1 MILMRQL
8 LILALAVAL
17 ASCGGADKQK
27 KTVSGKNEKNT
38 GEGVTEKVSFGSLL
52 PSTFSVTTYD
62 GKRRLEQGMGFFLND
77 SVAVSVYSLFGNSD
91 RAVVQPLDG
100 NETYDVAGFLAVD
113 RINDLVLLK
122 IKNLHRPGLK
132 LYQRSVPQG
141 AITYVV
147 NPIRGKTVPVGKG
160 KMLEETT
167 IQGNR
172 VFRISNVI
180 YGSTN
185 GRPVFLNN
193 HEVLGLGLM
202 HSAGIEQDYLAVPA
216 SIIAGLL
223 VKQDESLKPLSR
235 LGGKVPPEV
244 SAANAKIKGVE
255 LETDYGNITIKLF
268 NNMPLYRDN
277 FLKLVREH
285 YYDSLLWHR
294 VIAGFVIQSGAA
306 DTRNAKSDDMVGWKG
321 PGYTLPANINPK
333 YFHRRGMVGVPR
345 LPDRQNRYKRSD
357 GSQFY
362 IVVGR
367 TYSDKELDDIEKENH
382 VRFTPE
388 QRRVYKSIG
397 GAPTLDGEYT
407 IFGEV
412 TSGMSVADKID
423 TVSVDK
429 YYRPLRDIRVKRI
442 RILK

>member
-1 MILMRQL
+1 MAPMRKL
-8 LILALAVAL
+8 LILVLAVTL
-17 ASCGGADKQK
+17 ASCGG
-27 KTVSGKNEKNT
+27 SGKKADTSDKNKKNT
-38 GEGVTEKVSFGSLL
+38 EEQAQTNVSFGSFL
-52 PSTFSVTTYD
+52 PSVFSVTTYD

-77 SVAVSVYSLFGNSD
+77 SVAVSVYSIFGNSN
-91 RAVVQPLDG
+91 RAEVQPLDG
-100 NETYDVAGFLAVD
+100 NATYEVAGFLAVD
-113 RINDLVLLK
+113 RINDLILLK

-132 LYQRSVPQG
+132 LYTGSVPQG
-141 AITYVV
+141 ALTYLI
-147 NPIRGKTVPVGKG
+147 NPMRGRTVPVGKG
-160 KMLEETT
+160 KMLEESTK
-167 IQGNR
+167 QGNR

-193 HEVLGLGLM
+193 KEVLGLGKM
-202 HSAGIEQDYLAVPA
+202 YSSGIDQDYLAVPA
-216 SIIAGLL
+216 SFIASLL
-223 VKQDESLKPLSR
+223 KSQDEPLKPLER
-235 LGGKVPPEV
+235 LGGKVSPEV
-244 SAANAKIKGVE
+244 SAANAKIKGVL
-255 LETDYGNITIKLF
+255 LETDYGNITIRLF

-285 YYDSLLWHR
+285 YYDSLLWQR

-306 DTRNAKSDDMVGWKG
+306 DTRDAKPGDMVGWKG

-345 LPDRQNRYKRSD
+345 LPDDQNNYKRSD

-362 IVVGR
+362 IVTGR
-367 TYSDKELDDIEKENH
+367 TYSDKELNDIENENH
-382 VRFTPE
+382 VKFTPE
-388 QRRVYKSIG
+388 QRHVYETVG

-412 TSGMSVADKID
+412 TSGMDVADKID

-429 YYRPLRDIRVKRI
+429 YYRPLRDIRLKRI

>member
-1 MILMRQL
+1 MARMRQL
-8 LILALAVAL
+8 LILTLAVVL
-17 ASCGGADKQK
+17 VSCGGTEK
-27 KTVSGKNEKNT
+27 KGNTSGKNDTKTEKKAP
-38 GEGVTEKVSFGSLL
+38 EKVSFGKFL
-52 PSTFSVTTYD
+52 PSIFSVTTYD

-77 SVAVSVYSLFGNSD
+77 SVAVSLYSLFGNSN

-100 NETYDVAGFLAVD
+100 NKTYEVAGFLAVD

-122 IKNLHRPGLK
+122 IKNLRRPGLK
-132 LYQRSVPQG
+132 LYTGHVPQ
-141 AITYVV
+141 AALTYLVS
-147 NPIRGKTVPVGKG
+147 PIRGNTVPVGTG
-160 KMLEETT
+160 KMLEEST
-167 IQGNR
+167 IQGNH

-180 YGSTN
+180 YGSTC
-185 GRPVFLNN
+185 GRPVFLKNRQ
-193 HEVLGLGLM
+193 VLGVGNLY
-202 HSAGIEQDYLAVPA
+202 SAGIDQDYLAIPA
-216 SIIAGLL
+216 ELVEKLL
-223 VKQDESLKPLSR
+223 KKQTEPLKPLSR
-235 LGGKVPPEV
+235 LGGKVPPAV
-244 SAANAKIKGVE
+244 SAANAKIKGV
-255 LETDYGNITIKLF
+255 LVETDYGNITIKLF

-294 VIAGFVIQSGAA
+294 VIAKFVIQTGAA
-306 DTRNAKSDDMVGWKG
+306 DTRHAKPDDMVGWKG

-345 LPDRQNRYKRSD
+345 LPDSQNNYKRSD

-367 TYSDKELDDIEKENH
+367 KYSDSELDDIEKENH
-382 VRFTPE
+382 IKFSAE
-388 QRRVYKSIG
+388 QRRVYKTIG

-407 IFGEV
+407 IFGKV
-412 TSGMSVADKID
+412 TSGMNVADRID

-429 YYRPLRDIRVKRI
+429 YYRPLHDIRVKRI

>member
-1 MILMRQL
+1 MTRMRQL
-8 LILALAVAL
+8 LMLTLAVVLFAC
-17 ASCGGADKQK
+17 SGQGKKGATGKKEENAAK
-27 KTVSGKNEKNT
+27 KTP
-38 GEGVTEKVSFGSLL
+38 EKVSFGSVL
-52 PSTFSVTTYD
+52 PSVFSVTTYD
-62 GKRRLEQGMGFFLND
+62 GKRRLEQGMGFFVND
-77 SVAVSVYSLFGNSD
+77 SVAVSLYSLFGNSN
-91 RAVVQPLDG
+91 RAEVQPLNG
-100 NETYDVAGFLAVD
+100 NKTYEVAGFLAVD

-132 LYQRSVPQG
+132 LYTGHVPQG
-141 AITYVV
+141 ALTYVV
-147 NPIRGKTVPVGKG
+147 SPVRGNTVPVGKG
-160 KMLEETT
+160 KMLEEST

-172 VFRISNVI
+172 VFRLSNVI
-180 YGSTN
+180 YGSTI
-185 GRPVFLNN
+185 GRPIFLKN
-193 HEVLGLGLM
+193 HEVLGVGSLY
-202 HSAGIEQDYLAVPA
+202 SAGIEQDYLAIPA
-216 SIIAGLL
+216 ELVEKLL
-223 VKQDESLKPLSR
+223 RKQDEPLKPLSR
-235 LGGKVPPEV
+235 LGGKVPPAV
-244 SAANAKIKGVE
+244 SAANAKIKGVRV
-255 LETDYGNITIKLF
+255 ETDYGNITIRLF

-294 VIAGFVIQSGAA
+294 VIAKFVIQTGAA
-306 DTRNAKSDDMVGWKG
+306 DTRHAKPGDMVGWKG

-367 TYSDKELDDIEKENH
+367 TYSDSELDDIEKEH
-382 VRFTPE
+382 HIKFSPE
-388 QRRVYKSIG
+388 QRRVYKTIG

-412 TSGMSVADKID
+412 TSGMDVADRID

>member
-1 MILMRQL
+1 MARMRQF
-8 LILALAVAL
+8 LILTLALVL
-17 ASCGGADKQK
+17 VSCGGSGK
-27 KTVSGKNEKNT
+27 KGNTSGKNEDKT
-38 GEGVTEKVSFGSLL
+38 EKKAPEKVSFGSLL
-52 PSTFSVTTYD
+52 PSIFSVTTYD

-77 SVAVSVYSLFGNSD
+77 SVAVCPYSLFGNSN
-91 RAVVQPLDG
+91 RAEVQPLDG
-100 NETYDVAGFLAVD
+100 NATYEVAGFLAVD

-132 LYQRSVPQG
+132 LYTGHVPQG
-141 AITYVV
+141 ALTYVV
-147 NPIRGKTVPVGKG
+147 SPIRGKTVPIGKG
-160 KMLEETT
+160 KMLEKST
-167 IQGNR
+167 IQGNN
-172 VFRISNVI
+172 VFRISNVV
-180 YGSTN
+180 YSSTN
-185 GRPVFLNN
+185 GRPVFLNSRK
-193 HEVLGLGLM
+193 VLGVGKLY
-202 HSAGIEQDYLAVPA
+202 SAGIDQDYLAVPA
-216 SIIAGLL
+216 EVVANLL
-223 VKQDESLKPLSR
+223 EKQNEPLKPLSR

-244 SAANAKIKGVE
+244 SAANAKIKGV
-255 LETDYGNITIKLF
+255 LVETDYGNITIRLF

-294 VIAGFVIQSGAA
+294 VIAKFVIQTGAA
-306 DTRNAKSDDMVGWKG
+306 DTRHAEPDDMVGWKG

-382 VRFTPE
+382 IKFSPE
-388 QRRVYKSIG
+388 QRRVYKTIG

-412 TSGMSVADKID
+412 TSGMNVADKID

-429 YYRPLRDIRVKRI
+429 YYRPLHDIRVKRI